1 MSLMQQEFAENM
13 TDQGPW
19 PLVPAVH
26 LVSRGSGMRRPW
38 AFGLCTWVLPLTAVS
53 PFKKKKEYY
62 LFLAVLGL
70 CGCEQAFS
78 QLLQVGATLL
88 LWRSDFSLGSTGL
101 VALRHMGTFRTRG

>member
-1 MSLMQQEFAENM
+1 MQQEFAENV

-53 PFKKKKEYY
+53 PFKKKKK
-62 LFLAVLGL
+62 VLL
-70 CGCEQAFS
+70 IFGCAGS
-78 QLLQVGATLL
+78 
-88 LWRSDFSLGSTGL
+88 LWL
-101 VALRHMGTFRTRG
+101 